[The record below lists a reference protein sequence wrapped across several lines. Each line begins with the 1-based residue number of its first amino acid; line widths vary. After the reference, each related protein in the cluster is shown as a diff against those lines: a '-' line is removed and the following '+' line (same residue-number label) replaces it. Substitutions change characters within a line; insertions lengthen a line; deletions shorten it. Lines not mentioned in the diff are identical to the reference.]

1 MPAMD
6 RRTFIHVAGATGLT
20 GGFGMNDSDPS
31 VTPLLRL
38 LEDSPREHLPRLL
51 VQRIRAGL
59 RYQELLAALAWAAVR
74 NVQPYPDVGYKYH
87 TVMVMRSINAAS
99 AHLPD
104 AEHWLPIVWAA
115 DYFKDAQAQETAA
128 GGWQQPLRSA
138 THGND
143 AQAGRSAL
151 LFALD
156 HWDREAADAAIV
168 NYSRLTSVDGLFA
181 VLFRYGARDLR
192 DIGHKAIAV
201 ANAHSLVS
209 QLGSGPQSEAI
220 LRSTVAAL
228 QNADAGPNPASHDL
242 EPDIPWRRN
251 QERLREIPPTW
262 RRGRDDRAFRAQL
275 RTSLYEVSP
284 LDAGTEVVAMLR
296 QGLSPESIWQ
306 TLFDV
311 AAEFVMAEPGI
322 VTVHAQTTANA
333 LHYAYRLC
341 GSEPTQQLMLLQC
354 AAFIAMFRG
363 FTAAKPSTFNLEEL
377 QPLRLHGNGVDAI
390 DDIYAAVSA
399 GDRQQ
404 AAGKTLGYLQ
414 DDRSA
419 EVLTARIRHH
429 VAYQADEP
437 HDYKF
442 AEAVLDTFAHLG
454 DVPWRRRFLSAGM
467 AYFKAP
473 RKAPGDVVQT
483 TLELL
488 RA

>member
-1 MPAMD
+1 MD
-6 RRTFIHVAGATGLT
+6 RRTFIHAAGATGLT
-20 GGFGMNDSDPS
+20 GGFGPIDSDPS

-38 LEDSPREHLPRLL
+38 LEDSPREHLPRQL

-59 RYQELLAALAWAAVR
+59 RYQELLAALAWAAAR
-74 NVQPYPDVGYKYH
+74 NVQPYPDVGFKYH
-87 TVMVMRSINAAS
+87 AVMVMRSINAAS
-99 AHLPD
+99 EHMPD

-128 GGWQQPLRSA
+128 GGWQQPTRSA
-138 THGND
+138 THGEGV
-143 AQAGRSAL
+143 QAARSGL
-151 LFALD
+151 LLALD
-156 HWDREAADAAIV
+156 RWDRAAADAAIV
-168 NYSRLTSVDGLFA
+168 NYSRLASIDELFA
-181 VLFRYGARDLR
+181 VLFLYGARDLR
-192 DIGHKAIAV
+192 DIGHKAITV

-209 QLGSGPQSEAI
+209 QLGSGPESESI

-228 QNADAGPNPASHDL
+228 QNAGDGPNPAGHDL
-242 EPDIPWRRN
+242 EPDRPWRHD
-251 QERLREIPPTW
+251 QERLREIPSSW

-275 RTSLYEVSP
+275 RMTLYEVSP

-296 QGLSPESIWQ
+296 QGLSPDSIWQ

-333 LHYAYRLC
+333 LHYAYRVC
-341 GSEPTQQLMLLQC
+341 SSEPTQQLMLLQC

-363 FTAAKPSTFNLEEL
+363 FTAAKPTTFNLEEL
-377 QPLRLHGNGVDAI
+377 QPLRLHGEDIDAI
-390 DDIYAAVSA
+390 DEIYADLAA
-399 GDRQQ
+399 GRRQQ
-404 AAGKTLGYLQ
+404 AARKALGYVQ

-419 EVLTARIRHH
+419 DALMARIRHH

-442 AEAVLDTFAHLG
+442 AEAVLDTCAHLG
-454 DVPWRRRFLSAGM
+454 DAAWRRRFLSAGM

-473 RKAPGDVVQT
+473 GQSPHHVVQE
-483 TLELL
+483 TLEFL

>member
-1 MPAMD
+1 
-6 RRTFIHVAGATGLT
+6 
-20 GGFGMNDSDPS
+20 
-31 VTPLLRL
+31 
-38 LEDSPREHLPRLL
+38 

-115 DYFKDAQAQETAA
+115 DYFKDAQAQEAAA

-138 THGND
+138 THGHD

-151 LFALD
+151 LLALD

-168 NYSRLTSVDGLFA
+168 NYSRLTSVDELFA

-228 QNADAGPNPASHDL
+228 QNAGDGPNPASHDL
-242 EPDIPWRRN
+242 EPDLPWRRN

-262 RRGRDDRAFRAQL
+262 RRGRDDRGFRAQL
-275 RTSLYEVSP
+275 RTSLYEISP

-311 AAEFVMAEPGI
+311 AAEFVMA
-322 VTVHAQTTANA
+322 
-333 LHYAYRLC
+333 
-341 GSEPTQQLMLLQC
+341 
-354 AAFIAMFRG
+354 
-363 FTAAKPSTFNLEEL
+363 
-377 QPLRLHGNGVDAI
+377 
-390 DDIYAAVSA
+390 
-399 GDRQQ
+399 
-404 AAGKTLGYLQ
+404 
-414 DDRSA
+414 
-419 EVLTARIRHH
+419 
-429 VAYQADEP
+429 
-437 HDYKF
+437 
-442 AEAVLDTFAHLG
+442 
-454 DVPWRRRFLSAGM
+454 
-467 AYFKAP
+467 
-473 RKAPGDVVQT
+473 
-483 TLELL
+483 
-488 RA
+488 

>member
-1 MPAMD
+1 MD
-6 RRTFIHVAGATGLT
+6 RRTFIHAAGATGLT

-87 TVMVMRSINAAS
+87 TVLVMRSINAAS

-115 DYFKDAQAQETAA
+115 DYFKDAQAQETAT
-128 GGWQQPLRSA
+128 GGWQQPMRSA
-138 THGND
+138 HGD
-143 AQAGRSAL
+143 GVQAARSAL

-156 HWDREAADAAIV
+156 RWDREAADAAIV
-168 NYSRLTSVDGLFA
+168 NYSRLSSVDELFA

-251 QERLREIPPTW
+251 QERLREIPPSW

-275 RTSLYEVSP
+275 RTALYEVSP

-306 TLFDV
+306 TLFNV

-377 QPLRLHGNGVDAI
+377 QPLRLHGNDVDVI
-390 DDIYAAVSA
+390 DDIYADSSA
-399 GDRQQ
+399 GHRQQ
-404 AAGKTLGYLQ
+404 AARKTLGYLQ
-414 DDRSA
+414 EDRSA
-419 EVLTARIRHH
+419 EVLTAAIRHQ

-442 AEAVLDTFAHLG
+442 AEAVLDTYVHLG
-454 DVPWRRRFLSAGM
+454 DVAWRRRFLSAGM
-467 AYFKAP
+467 AYFKVP
-473 RKAPGDVVQT
+473 RESPGHVVQT